1 MTDRP
6 KRSAVVHTYNSE
18 KHLDKVLSALNRLDE
33 ILVLDMEST
42 DRTVEIAQ
50 AHGARVIVKERGEHR
65 IPEAYRDFA
74 DHAAANDWI
83 LVVDSDEIVPPG
95 LLDYLFAELERDY
108 ESPRGYMVARKNY
121 FMGKWMRS
129 SYPDYTPRMFKKDGS
144 YWPYA
149 VHTFPTYEG
158 PTVYVPKERTE
169 LALIHLANE
178 DTGTLVRKMDTY
190 SNYELE
196 RRGRSYSPWK
206 FIYEPPFR
214 FFKSYVLKGG
224 FRDGM
229 PGFIHSVQDAFYR
242 FTLLSKL
249 EEHRQAGE
257 AAEKD
262 IDRDASVV
270 K

>member
-1 MTDRP
+1 
-6 KRSAVVHTYNSE
+6 
-18 KHLDKVLSALNRLDE
+18 
-33 ILVLDMEST
+33 
-42 DRTVEIAQ
+42 
-50 AHGARVIVKERGEHR
+50 
-65 IPEAYRDFA
+65 
-74 DHAAANDWI
+74 
-83 LVVDSDEIVPPG
+83 
-95 LLDYLFAELERDY
+95 
-108 ESPRGYMVARKNY
+108 
-121 FMGKWMRS
+121 
-129 SYPDYTPRMFKKDGS
+129 
-144 YWPYA
+144 
-149 VHTFPTYEG
+149 
-158 PTVYVPKERTE
+158 
-169 LALIHLANE
+169 
-178 DTGTLVRKMDTY
+178 MDTY

-224 FRDGM
+224 FRDGV

-249 EEHRQAGE
+249 EERRQAGD